1 MRTSRVTVRAAV
13 SLTAM
18 AVLVA
23 AACTDTGKV
32 AVPDRE
38 GAVKSTASV
47 RAERRAYD
55 GAPPTIPHESF
66 GAACMGCHDERG
78 QAVRDVGFA
87 PASPHDN
94 TSKAGGTVRC
104 RQCHVFRT
112 TDDLFV
118 ASEYEGLPQDL
129 AAGDRATAGAPP
141 RIPHRILMRENC
153 VALPPVPR
161 TGDGHPGVRE
171 FSRSGPDGRGIDR
184 RVTQRLISTVARS
197 GPERGSTV

>member
-1 MRTSRVTVRAAV
+1 MRTSIVTVRAAV
-13 SLTAM
+13 SLM
-18 AVLVA
+18 ALVALVA

-153 VALPPVPR
+153 VACHDGPGAREEAR
-161 TGDGHPGVRE
+161 TTH
-171 FSRSGPDGRGIDR
+171 
-184 RVTQRLISTVARS
+184 
-197 GPERGSTV
+197 PERSRCRQCHVPVTGIQVFESSLGAGLTDGE